1 MPGKFILHGRL
12 QQPEGSEAI
21 VSGWWTQGKHP
32 IVHHQNPE
40 KTCDLD
46 SKSHHALF
54 QDFMKLEEADR
65 ENINIFHILKA

>member
-40 KTCDLD
+40 KNLWPGLKVT
-46 SKSHHALF
+46 SGS
-54 QDFMKLEEADR
+54 
-65 ENINIFHILKA
+65 ISGFHEVRGSRQRKIQTYFTF